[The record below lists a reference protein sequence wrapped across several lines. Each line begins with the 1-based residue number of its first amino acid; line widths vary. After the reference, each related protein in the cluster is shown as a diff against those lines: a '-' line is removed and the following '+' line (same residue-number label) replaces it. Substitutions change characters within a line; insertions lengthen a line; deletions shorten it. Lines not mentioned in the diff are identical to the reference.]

1 MWLPR
6 RCAWPGTNCRSRPP
20 SSSASTTA
28 SRRMTTPQTRPRTP
42 LRARRKGSKMAT
54 RHARDFRAMNELELA
69 TELANHHQEL
79 FNLRFQLA
87 TRQLKNHQRVKA
99 VRREIAR
106 VLTVARERELQALY
120 D

>member
-1 MWLPR
+1 
-6 RCAWPGTNCRSRPP
+6 
-20 SSSASTTA
+20 
-28 SRRMTTPQTRPRTP
+28 
-42 LRARRKGSKMAT
+42 
-54 RHARDFRAMNELELA
+54 MNELELG

-106 VLTVARERELQALY
+106 ILTVARERELQALY
-120 D
+120 DQAMGILREDETAAAAPVEAVATPPRRGLRLFNRGS